1 MLPNFIIA
9 GATRSGTTSLY
20 HYLIQHPNI
29 SFPKLKEPR
38 YFSSYDLKL
47 PQKGPG
53 DITVDDKL
61 ITSFEKYNDLYFQI
75 NNKLVGDASS
85 EYLYHHLSS
94 VPKIKEKL
102 GDIPIIFILRNPIER
117 AYSAY
122 NNLVRDG
129 RETLTF
135 RQALN
140 AEKDRVDNRY
150 DMMWHYTAV
159 SKYHESIKH
168 FLKEFKN
175 VKIIIFE
182 EFISNKEST
191 LRGIFSFLGVEN
203 ISIDTS
209 VVYSKS
215 GKPKSKFVAY
225 ILGRNNSIGNY
236 IRNFL
241 FKVFKRGF
249 LEKISRFFVSDK
261 DSLPM
266 EMKKQLY
273 KEFETDIENLES
285 LININLSSW
294 KI

>member
-20 HYLIQHPNI
+20 HYLIQHPEI

-61 ITSFEKYNDLYFQI
+61 ITSFEEYNDLYFQI

-85 EYLYHHLSS
+85 EYLYHHTSS

-129 RETLTF
+129 RETLNF

-159 SKYHESIKH
+159 SKYHASIKH

-182 EFISNKEST
+182 EFISNKESI
-191 LRGIFSFLGVEN
+191 LRDIFLFLGVQN
-203 ISIDTS
+203 IPIDTS

-215 GKPKSKFVAY
+215 GKPKSKFIAY
-225 ILGRNNSIGNY
+225 VLGRNNSIGSY

-241 FKVFKRGF
+241 FKVFKREF
-249 LEKISRFFVSDK
+249 LEKISRFFVNDK

-266 EMKKQLY
+266 EMKKHLY
-273 KEFETDIENLES
+273 KDFEADIKNLEK
-285 LININLSSW
+285 LINVNLSSW
-294 KI
+294 KV

>member
-20 HYLIQHPNI
+20 HYLIQHPEI

-61 ITSFEKYNDLYFQI
+61 ITSFEEYCDLYFQI

-129 RETLTF
+129 RETLPF
-135 RQALN
+135 DQAVS
-140 AEKDRVDNRY
+140 AEKRRIDNHF

-159 SKYHESIKH
+159 SKYFESIQH
-168 FLKEFKN
+168 FLKEFEN

-182 EFISNKEST
+182 EFILHKEST
-191 LRGIFSFLGVEN
+191 LNDVFSFLGVDP
-203 ISIDTS
+203 ISTDTS

-215 GKPKSKFVAY
+215 GKPKSKLVAY
-225 ILGRNNSIGNY
+225 VLGRNNSIGNY

-294 KI
+294 KV

>member
-20 HYLIQHPNI
+20 HYLIQHPEI

-38 YFSSYDLKL
+38 YFSSYDLEL

-61 ITSFEKYNDLYFQI
+61 ITLFEDYNDLYFQI

-94 VPKIKEKL
+94 IPKIKEKL

-135 RQALN
+135 KQALN
-140 AEKDRVDNRY
+140 AENYRVDNRY

-159 SKYHESIKH
+159 SKYYEPIKH

-191 LRGIFSFLGVEN
+191 LRDIFSFLGVEN

-225 ILGRNNSIGNY
+225 VLGRNNSIGNY

-241 FKVFKRGF
+241 FKVFKREF

-261 DSLPM
+261 DSLPT

-285 LININLSSW
+285 LISINLSNW

>member
-20 HYLIQHPNI
+20 HYLIQHPEI

-61 ITSFEKYNDLYFQI
+61 ITSFEEYNDLYFQI

-94 VPKIKEKL
+94 IPKIKEKL

-129 RETLTF
+129 RETLSF
-135 RQALN
+135 RHALN
-140 AEKDRVDNRY
+140 AEKDRVDNCY

-159 SKYHESIKH
+159 SKYYESIKH

-175 VKIIIFE
+175 IKIIIFE
-182 EFISNKEST
+182 EFISNKESI
-191 LRGIFSFLGVEN
+191 LRDIFLFLGVQN
-203 ISIDTS
+203 IPIDTS

-215 GKPKSKFVAY
+215 GKPKSKFIAY
-225 ILGRNNSIGNY
+225 VLGRNNSIGSY

-241 FKVFKRGF
+241 FKVFKREF
-249 LEKISRFFVSDK
+249 LEKISRFFVNDK

-266 EMKKQLY
+266 EMKKHLY
-273 KEFETDIENLES
+273 KDFEADIKNLEK
-285 LININLSSW
+285 LINVNLSSW
-294 KI
+294 KV